1 MKDSKIILIFAAV
14 LLLLG
19 AAYAYTSEG
28 IVSAEV
34 REDTVLPEEYAPR
47 FSAQTGFYDEPFF
60 LTISC
65 PVRGAEIYYTMDGS
79 VPSEES
85 AHYEAPIPLTDRT
98 PQPNVLS
105 ALAGVCP
112 DGDFLPS
119 EPVLKGNV
127 IRAMAVLPDGSRS
140 RVTNGTYFIGT
151 DREESVGS
159 LPVISMYADPQDLF
173 SHERGIYVL
182 GKIYED
188 HIMSEGAPGT
198 DGSDEEGL
206 YGNCFMRGREWERPA
221 AMDYIPVNP
230 EEKGFSTDIGVRIM
244 GGSSRAYMQK
254 SFRLKCRSE
263 YGDKN
268 IYYDLFGDGHT
279 KHKSFLLRNGGN
291 DCDYA
296 RFRDPMLQE
305 LVSDRDIETQA
316 SVPAVLF
323 IDGEYWG
330 LYAMTEDYD
339 GHYIENRGYGVKAE
353 NVVMIKNGTVEEG
366 TDADITLFN
375 DMVDY
380 ITGNDMSDESC
391 YDTACSMLDMQ
402 SFADYCAFNIYIDN
416 KDSFFTN
423 DNNWL
428 MWRARVP
435 DQNKEKG
442 DGRWRM
448 MVYDTD
454 YSTGI
459 YENGE
464 DYGGDTLGDV
474 LEGSPDATGSRL
486 LRALVKND
494 RFAKL
499 FSDSLY
505 DMRNSCFERERVKEA
520 VSRYLS
526 EYEKPMYDT
535 YERFGPEARLWSD
548 PAEYY
553 NMRVGEL
560 AGWLDGRYE
569 TFAGRIVDYENMW

>member
-1 MKDSKIILIFAAV
+1 MKDSKMILIFAAV

-19 AAYAYTSEG
+19 AAYAYM
-28 IVSAEV
+28 AESPV
-34 REDTVLPEEYAPR
+34 ATESGEDTALPEEYAPR
-47 FSAQTGFYDEPFF
+47 FSTRTGFYDDPFF

-65 PVRGAEIYYTMDGS
+65 PVKGAKIYYTMDGS
-79 VPSEES
+79 APTEES
-85 AHYEAPIPLTDRT
+85 PLYEAPIPLADRT
-98 PQPNVLS
+98 PQPNALS
-105 ALAGVCP
+105 SLTGVCP
-112 DGDFLPS
+112 DGDFVPA

-140 RVTNGTYFIGT
+140 RVTNGTYFIGI
-151 DREESVGS
+151 DREHAIGS

-188 HIMSEGAPGT
+188 HMLSEDADTEAGT
-198 DGSDEEGL
+198 SDTDEL

-221 AMDYIPVNP
+221 AIDYIPADP
-230 EEKGFSTDIGVRIM
+230 EERGFSSDLGIRIM
-244 GGSSRAYMQK
+244 GGNSRAYMQK

-291 DCDYA
+291 DYDYA

-305 LVSDRDIETQA
+305 LVSDRDLETQG
-316 SVPAVLF
+316 SMPVVLF

-339 GHYIENRGYGVKAE
+339 GHYIENSGYGVKAE
-353 NVVMIKNGTVEEG
+353 NVVMIKNGAVEEG
-366 TDADITLFN
+366 TDGDITLFN
-375 DMVDY
+375 DMVSY
-380 ITGNDMSDESC
+380 ITGNDMSDEGS
-391 YDTACSMLDMQ
+391 YDAACSMLDMQ
-402 SFADYCAFNIYIDN
+402 SFADYCAFNIYIN
-416 KDSFFTN
+416 NEDSFFTN

-435 DQNKEKG
+435 DRNKEMG

-448 MVYDTD
+448 MVFDTD

-459 YENGE
+459 YESGE
-464 DYGGDTLGDV
+464 DYGEDTLNDV
-474 LEGSPDATGSRL
+474 LEGSSDATGSRL
-486 LRALVKND
+486 LRALIKNEE
-494 RFAKL
+494 FAEIFYSAL
-499 FSDSLY
+499 H
-505 DMRNSCFERERVKEA
+505 DMRNVCFERKRVDETLA
-520 VSRYLS
+520 RYLS
-526 EYEKPMYDT
+526 AYEKPVYDT
-535 YERFGPEARLWSD
+535 YARFGPEVRLWSD

-560 AGWLDGRYE
+560 EGWLEGRCE
-569 TFAGRIVDYENMW
+569 TFEGQIEE